1 MEWNEETLKKFRKY
15 QNAFIRNTYQA
26 YTVRFNKEKDSD
38 VIDFLEEENY
48 YKTCDFIAAFAERL
62 ISSKVFPVEKE
73 VPGNMK
79 EEIEYYFGRKERQ

>member
-38 VIDFLEEENY
+38 VIDFLEKKGKITDYIRKLIEA
-48 YKTCDFIAAFAERL
+48 DMER
-62 ISSKVFPVEKE
+62 EK
-73 VPGNMK
+73 K
-79 EEIEYYFGRKERQ
+79 ITKK